1 MLLQNDMRRFVPA
14 QPSDEAR
21 IRSRTR
27 HDFARAVTH
36 VREVI
41 RRRETEGKSLFMS
54 GIHAQIQGEF
64 DLSEWQA
71 RWVIRTALYD
81 EGRV

>member
-1 MLLQNDMRRFVPA
+1 MLLQRDMNRFVPL
-14 QPSDEAR
+14 QPSDEAK

-27 HDFARAVTH
+27 HTFTRAVAH
-36 VREVI
+36 VRAEI
-41 RRRETEGKSLFMS
+41 KRRSDAGRSLFCS
-54 GIHAQIQGEF
+54 GIHAEIRTEF

-81 EGRV
+81 EGRE

>member
-1 MLLQNDMRRFVPA
+1 MLLQRDMNRFVPA
-14 QPSDEAR
+14 QPSDEAK

-27 HDFARAVTH
+27 HGFARAVTH

-41 RRRETEGKSLFMS
+41 RRREAEGKSLFMS
-54 GIHAQIQGEF
+54 GIHAEIRNEF